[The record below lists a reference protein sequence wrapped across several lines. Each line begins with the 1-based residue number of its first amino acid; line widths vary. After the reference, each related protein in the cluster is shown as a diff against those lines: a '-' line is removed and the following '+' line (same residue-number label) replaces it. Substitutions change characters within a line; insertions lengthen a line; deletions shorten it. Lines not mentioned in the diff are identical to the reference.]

1 MDVRLTEASAAM
13 LGVLEDIHLLSMTDY
28 VVCTHSSNVRQYL
41 YSIVPKRTIYVNE
54 EKLVKSMGSF
64 KDRFLQNGQLSF
76 WEG

>member
-41 YSIVPKRTIYVNE
+41 YSIVPKRTIYVNFNCRYVDYFMSSYISSTE
-54 EKLVKSMGSF
+54 T
-64 KDRFLQNGQLSF
+64 QLIC
-76 WEG
+76 